1 MKTIKELETTIE
13 DKLTA
18 LEIELYEVKIEVPST
33 CPSIFNRR
41 LSFVLRDRVRVAALM
56 RQIADAIT
64 LVEESNPEF
73 FDFGNKFMDCD
84 EIKIAILY
92 NYDPECGIVDP
103 FLNLTRRVD
112 SCEFKF
118 GGLTIIG
125 FWELIDFVF
134 HDEVYFN
141 FETFNLNLS
150 ALFKVGFNQAILSK
164 VEVFDPA

>member
-1 MKTIKELETTIE
+1 MIE

-18 LEIELYEVKIEVPST
+18 LEMELYEVKIEKPSF
-33 CPSIFNRR
+33 CPSLFNRR

-56 RQIADAIT
+56 RCIADAIT

-84 EIKIAILY
+84 EIKISILY

-118 GGLTIIG
+118 NGLTIIG
-125 FWELIDFVF
+125 FWELIDFIF
-134 HDEVYFN
+134 REDVYFD
-141 FETFNLNLS
+141 FKAFYLDLS
-150 ALFKVGFNQAILSK
+150 SLLKVGFNRAILSK
-164 VEVFDPA
+164 VEVIDPV